1 MFTLILGVLFVI
13 GCDVASSYFLASGKL
28 TLSESVIYSATIVLI
43 GSIIAFLFGSLFL
56 LYPNELIE
64 KASPKGLYIAL
75 FSTPFVLLAN
85 MYLQMFSAIQN
96 FKLFAILNIMQVIFL
111 FFSTIIFVYV
121 YSMGVNG
128 ALLAILM
135 TSIFTILICLMIFN
149 FKYSLKFVKIKKKKL
164 LAMYKYGLRYYAGKL
179 GNTANAQLGVL
190 VLAFLMS
197 AESVGIFTVA
207 FQLITRVML
216 IPDTLFVLLAPKCAA
231 SKDGAPDLVTSF
243 ARYNCALCA
252 TVLFLFFF
260 LSGPFIDFIYPPEF
274 NDAVLLIKIMT
285 IGVFMRCTAKILV
298 PYFLGTNLP
307 GVASLSVVLGLI
319 VNIIGYFI
327 FVPIFELNGA
337 AVSVILSY
345 FISSLFLF
353 IYFSSYTKYSFRECF
368 IINISDISSLKDSWK
383 KRKNA

>member
-28 TLSESVIYSATIVLI
+28 TLSESVVYSATIVLI
-43 GSIIAFLFGSLFL
+43 GSIIAFLCGSLFL

-64 KASPKGLYIAL
+64 KASPSALYIAL

-85 MYLQMFSAIQN
+85 MYIQMFSAMQN
-96 FKLFAILNIMQVIFL
+96 FKLYAILNIIQVIFL
-111 FFSTIIFVYV
+111 FLLTVILVYI

-128 ALLAILM
+128 ALIAILM
-135 TSIFTILICLMIFN
+135 TSVFMILMCLMIFN
-149 FKYSLKFVKIKKKKL
+149 FKYSLRFVKIKKKKL
-164 LAMYKYGLRYYAGKL
+164 LAMYGYGLRYYAGKL

-216 IPDTLFVLLAPKCAA
+216 IPDTLFVLLSPKCAA
-231 SKDGAPDLVTSF
+231 SKDGAPDLVTNF
-243 ARYNCALCA
+243 ARYNCALC
-252 TVLFLFFF
+252 TIVLFLFFF
-260 LSGPFIDFIYPPEF
+260 LCGPFINSIYPPEF
-274 NDAVLLIKIMT
+274 FDAVLLIKIMT
-285 IGVFMRCTAKILV
+285 IGVLMRCSTKILV

-327 FVPIFELNGA
+327 FVPILGLSGA
-337 AVSVILSY
+337 AISVILSY
-345 FISSLFLF
+345 FTSSLLLF
-353 IYFSSYTKYSFRECF
+353 IYFSSYTKSSFRKCF
-368 IINISDISSLKDSWK
+368 IINISDITSLKDTWK
-383 KRKNA
+383 KSNNA